1 MKRIIIAIS
10 FLLGVILSSRA
21 GDSAP
26 MGKVKFLPHWLP
38 QAQFAGYYMA
48 EKKGIYKKY
57 GIDVEILKGGP
68 EVPPFDMLNSG
79 KADFTTN
86 FLATALKA
94 AMGGDKI
101 VNIGQFSK
109 KSALVYVT
117 KKKSGIMAPSDMNGK
132 KLGIWKSG
140 FREVPLAF
148 NKKYGIDMRIVPIL
162 STPNLFLLDGVDV
175 MTVMWYNE
183 YHTILNSGLDED
195 ELTDFFFYNSEL
207 NIPED
212 GVYCLQKTLTE
223 RPEVCEKF
231 IKASIEGWK
240 YAFAHRD
247 ETIEAISGI
256 MREAHVP
263 ANKSHQRWMLD
274 RMNDLFT
281 DGSSG
286 ELATR
291 LNEESFKK
299 TLEILS
305 ESGVSG
311 KIDFVNFHRDC
322 GENVEK

>member
-1 MKRIIIAIS
+1 MREQILAS
-10 FLLGVILSSRA
+10 LFLLGILFASMA
-21 GDSAP
+21 QDSAP
-26 MGKVKFLPHWLP
+26 MEKVKFLPHWLP

-57 GIDVEILKGGP
+57 GLDVEILKGGP

-79 KADFTTN
+79 KTDFTTN

-101 VNIGQFSK
+101 INIGQFSK
-109 KSALVYVT
+109 KSALVYVA
-117 KKKSGIMAPSDMNGK
+117 KKKSGIMQPADMNGK

-148 NKKYGIDMRIVPIL
+148 NKKYKIDMKIVPIL
-162 STPNLFLLDGVDV
+162 STANLFLLDGVDV

-195 ELTDFFFYNSEL
+195 ELSSFFFYNSEL

-212 GVYCLQKTLTE
+212 GVYCLRKTLDE

-247 ETIEAISGI
+247 ETIETVSGI
-256 MREAHVP
+256 MQDAHLP
-263 ANKSHQRWMLD
+263 ANKPHQRWMLD
-274 RMNDLFT
+274 RMSDLFT
-281 DGSSG
+281 DKPSG
-286 ELATR
+286 KLGTG
-291 LNEESFKK
+291 LDEESFRKIF
-299 TLEILS
+299 EILS
-305 ESGVSG
+305 ESGISG

-322 GENVEK
+322 GKDVKK